1 MKFYISNFK
10 ILPHE
15 EVERGRGLGSKA
27 ADVAAAVTQQS
38 EAQIGTQ
45 FRFLIEQKAGKLLNE
60 QFKENYM
67 KCHYNWQ
74 IYLN

>member
-27 ADVAAAVTQQS
+27 AAAVTQQS

-67 KCHYNWQ
+67 KCQYNWP

>member
-27 ADVAAAVTQQS
+27 AAAVTQQS

-45 FRFLIEQKAGKLLNE
+45 FRFLIEQKAGKLLN
-60 QFKENYM
+60 K
-67 KCHYNWQ
+67 
-74 IYLN
+74 